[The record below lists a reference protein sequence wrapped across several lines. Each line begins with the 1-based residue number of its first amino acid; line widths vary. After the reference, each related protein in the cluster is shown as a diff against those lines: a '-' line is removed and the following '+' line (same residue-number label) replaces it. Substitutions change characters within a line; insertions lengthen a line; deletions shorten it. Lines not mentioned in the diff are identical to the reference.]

1 MRKSIDADAFYQQEW
16 VRCGMY
22 EPMVGVENIKGGR
35 ETSYRTLR
43 SRLKQAPAVDAVAII
58 RCENCD
64 LWNAWDKH
72 GNLCSCAH
80 FTQDDAT
87 PVYTKPDDFCSYAE
101 KK

>member
-1 MRKSIDADAFYQQEW
+1 MGKIIDADAFYQQEW

-43 SRLKQAPAVDAVAII
+43 SRLKQAPAVDAVAVI
-58 RCENCD
+58 RCKNCD

-72 GNLCSCAH
+72 GDLCSCAY
-80 FTQDDAT
+80 FTLNNSR
-87 PVYTKPDDFCSYAE
+87 PIYTKPDDFCSYAE